1 MLEFLFILLCL
12 VIFILFAYLK
22 YKKDKKPT
30 LLDKLHS
37 SNSLNEI
44 ILLNEKIK
52 LGLYDLYGLANLDEF
67 LNIYTQELFK
77 ESGVTAPISCFTS
90 IYDFKNYLYD
100 ISKNSSILT
109 MNEKAFIRDK
119 ITVDK
124 ISLDLIFIMYLNEV
138 HDNNMAIRYI
148 ILNYIDKG
156 KIKIGD

>member
-12 VIFILFAYLK
+12 VILILFAYLK
-22 YKKDKKPT
+22 HKKDNKPT

-52 LGLYDLYGLANLDEF
+52 LGLYDFYGLANLNEF

-77 ESGVTAPISCFTS
+77 GSGVTSPIGYFTS

-100 ISKNSSILT
+100 ISKNSPILT
-109 MNEKAFIRDK
+109 MNEKSFIKDK
-119 ITVDK
+119 IIVDK

-156 KIKIGD
+156 KIKISD

>member
-12 VIFILFAYLK
+12 VILILFAYLK
-22 YKKDKKPT
+22 HKKDNKPT

-52 LGLYDLYGLANLDEF
+52 LGLYDFYGLANLNEF

-77 ESGVTAPISCFTS
+77 GSGVTSPTAYFTS
-90 IYDFKNYLYD
+90 IHDFKNYLYD
-100 ISKNSSILT
+100 ISKNSPILT
-109 MNEKAFIRDK
+109 MNEKSFIKDK
-119 ITVDK
+119 IIVDK

-156 KIKIGD
+156 KIKISD